1 MTSVSATP
9 LRAGRLPTPV
19 TARLEGVGVRFD
31 FDRRNRVVTPALS
44 YVRRIRS
51 CAWGLRG
58 VSVRLEGGSGLA
70 LVGPTGSGKTTLL
83 RVLAG
88 VIPPD
93 EGAVEVKGRVST
105 MLATGFGLQAV
116 LTGRENSLLL
126 AVLAGFSLAEAR
138 DRLDEIADRSG
149 LEEAFDRPI
158 HTYSQGMR
166 ARLHL
171 ASIRSIPADILLLDE
186 AFESLDHEFRAVI
199 ERHGRE
205 LRERGGIVVAAG
217 HDHAALE
224 RLCTRALWL
233 DQGHMR
239 AEGLYADVVG
249 AYRAP
254 YADAPRAADHVPPPP

>member
-1 MTSVSATP
+1 MTRALATRP
-9 LRAGRLPTPV
+9 RDEALATHV
-19 TARLEGVGVRFD
+19 TARLDGVGVRFD

-44 YVRRIRS
+44 YVRRIRDS
-51 CAWGLRG
+51 SWGLRG
-58 VSVRLEGGSGLA
+58 VSLRLEAGQGLA

-88 VIPPD
+88 VMPPD
-93 EGAVEVKGRVST
+93 EGSVEVQGRVST

-138 DRLDEIADRSG
+138 ERLNEIADRSKLG
-149 LEEAFDRPI
+149 DAFDRPI

-171 ASIRSIPADILLLDE
+171 ASIESIPSDVLLLDE
-186 AFESLDHEFRAVI
+186 AFESLDHAFRAVI
-199 ERHGRE
+199 EEHGRQV
-205 LRERGGIVVAAG
+205 RERGGIVVAAG

-224 RLCTRALWL
+224 RLCSRAAWL
-233 DQGHMR
+233 DRGSMR
-239 AEGLYADVVG
+239 AEGPFAEVVE
-249 AYRAP
+249 AYRAQATP
-254 YADAPRAADHVPPPP
+254 GD